1 MEAAIDPGRKGESHE
16 KESIE
21 KDLCAGDC
29 FHGCLCCDGLDGYNG
44 GIGRVF
50 DVSDVCRNGAA
61 EHDNLSDSGYQLF
74 SVSDDDGAC
83 DVVVSLL
90 DMWWQRTD
98 VDP

>member
-44 GIGRVF
+44 GISGIYY
-50 DVSDVCRNGAA
+50 
-61 EHDNLSDSGYQLF
+61 LSILWRG
-74 SVSDDDGAC
+74 
-83 DVVVSLL
+83 
-90 DMWWQRTD
+90 WI
-98 VDP
+98 